1 MLGAFGLVMAEDGT
15 IEQARLAY
23 GGMAGIPCRSKKAE
37 AALLGQKRTAA
48 TLLAAQTAVKE
59 DFTPLS
65 DMRASAW
72 YRATAAANLLA
83 RLFEHEAASTPPALH
98 TLQHTQEA
106 APG

>member
-1 MLGAFGLVMAEDGT
+1 MLVMAEDGT

-23 GGMAGIPCRSKKAE
+23 GGMAGIPCRAKKAE

-72 YRATAAANLLA
+72 YRATVAANLLA
-83 RLFEHEAASTPPALH
+83 RLFEPEAASTPPAPH
-98 TLQHTQEA
+98 TLQNWQEVA
-106 APG
+106 HG